1 MPFTPFHL
9 GFGVLLIAICPF
21 FDPIALLLGTILIDL
36 EPLFHLLFSVGQL
49 HGVFHSVLGVI
60 VLFFPISVISWGSYK
75 LINKWFNYQY
85 KFRWYLSLISS
96 LLGLF
101 SHILFDAGL
110 YSEMMLFY
118 PFTKQT
124 GFLFGYWDSRI
135 SMIALSVMFVVG
147 VIILAIRM
155 ALKHYMKKKQVT
167 LNNKSEDEKNAVIA
181 LKNGN

>member
-36 EPLFHLLFSVGQL
+36 EPIFHLLFNIGQL

-60 VLFFPISVISWGSYK
+60 VLFFPISVISWVSYK
-75 LINKWFNYQY
+75 LVNKWFNYQY
-85 KFRWYLSLISS
+85 KFRWSLSLISS
-96 LLGLF
+96 FLGLF

-110 YSEMMLFY
+110 YPEMMLFY

-135 SMIALSVMFVVG
+135 SMIALSVMFALG
-147 VIILAIRM
+147 VIILAIKM
-155 ALKHYMKKKQVT
+155 TVKHYLKIKQVT
-167 LNNKSEDEKNAVIA
+167 LIERNEVEDNSIIT
-181 LKNGN
+181 LKNEN

>member
-9 GFGVLLIAICPF
+9 GFGVLLIAVCPF

-36 EPLFHLLFSVGQL
+36 EPLFRLLFSVGQL

-75 LINKWFNYQY
+75 LFNKWFNYQY

-110 YSEMMLFY
+110 YPEMMLLY
-118 PFTKQT
+118 PFTKQA

-147 VIILAIRM
+147 AIMLAIRM
-155 ALKHYMKKKQVT
+155 VLKHYKKKKQVT
-167 LNNKSEDEKNAVIA
+167 LNDKSEDEKNAVFVS
-181 LKNGN
+181 KNGN

>member
-36 EPLFHLLFSVGQL
+36 EPLFHLLFGVGQL
-49 HGVFHSVLGVI
+49 HGVFHSVLGVL

-75 LINKWFNYQY
+75 LISKWFNYQY
-85 KFRWYLSLISS
+85 KFRWYLSLISG

-110 YSEMMLFY
+110 YPEMMLFY

-155 ALKHYMKKKQVT
+155 ALKYYKKKKRVA
-167 LNNKSEDEKNAVIA
+167 LNNKSEDEKNAVIVS
-181 LKNGN
+181 KNGN